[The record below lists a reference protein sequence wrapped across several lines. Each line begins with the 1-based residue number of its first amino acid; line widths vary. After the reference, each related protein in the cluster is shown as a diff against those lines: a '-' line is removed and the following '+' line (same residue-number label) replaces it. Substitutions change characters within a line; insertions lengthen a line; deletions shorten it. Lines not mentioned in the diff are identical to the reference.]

1 MASSAASPPLN
12 THYYL
17 TTTTTTFVIP
27 KAGLLSNEQNDLS
40 ALLCSAFPSKK
51 ISSAAAKTKTL
62 ALSFYSEFLMI
73 FFRIMLFLRLT
84 NRFTTI
90 RNIISYEKLFS

>member
-1 MASSAASPPLN
+1 MYRAVNWRIFFMKILLEFFDSNPLMPIIKLRFRHLHPLKNDRIASF
-12 THYYL
+12 
-17 TTTTTTFVIP
+17 TFW
-27 KAGLLSNEQNDLS
+27 LM
-40 ALLCSAFPSKK
+40 
-51 ISSAAAKTKTL
+51 

-73 FFRIMLFLRLT
+73 FFRIMFFLRLT